1 MGVTIRDVAKVA
13 GVSATTVSRVYN
25 HSELVTRDTR
35 DRVRAVAK
43 RMGYRPNVTAQ
54 SLSHGRTHTIG
65 LVVPA
70 PHGEFFS
77 EIIRGID
84 EVVRA
89 ADHFLLISSAHYS
102 LSESEAAVDALRGRV
117 DGLLIMATQVQAQ
130 QALLDGAS
138 LDTPVVFM
146 NSPVK
151 DSTVHAFQIENWQG
165 AYSATRHLIER
176 GHRHIGI
183 ILGPPDSHDVRERVA
198 GYEAALREAGREP
211 AAQVAIPGDFTQASG
226 FAAGQKIR
234 ALDEV
239 PDAFF
244 SCNDYMAIGAMAA
257 LQQAGFRIPED
268 VAMAGFDDIPSARY
282 NTPSLTTV
290 RVPVYDLGRQAA
302 ERLLKLLHAEASTS
316 PRSCFLP
323 SELIVRSSS

>member
-1 MGVTIRDVAKVA
+1 MAVTIRDVAKVA

-25 HSELVTRDTR
+25 HGELVTEETR
-35 DRVRAVAK
+35 ERVRAVAK

-54 SLSHGRTHTIG
+54 SLSHGRTQTIG
-65 LVVPA
+65 LIVPA

-84 EVVRA
+84 EVTRA

-102 LSESEAAVDALRGRV
+102 LSENEAAVDALRGRV
-117 DGLLIMATQVQAQ
+117 DGLLVMTTHVEAQ
-130 QALLDGAS
+130 QALLDGPS
-138 LDTPVVFM
+138 LEIPVVFM
-146 NSPVK
+146 NSPIT
-151 DSTVHAFQIENWQG
+151 DPAVHAFQIENRRG
-165 AYSATRHLIER
+165 AYEATTHLIDR
-176 GHRHIGI
+176 GHAHIGI
-183 ILGPPDSHDVRERVA
+183 ILGPPDSQDVRERVA
-198 GYEAALREAGREP
+198 GYETALREAGLDP
-211 AAQVAIPGDFTQASG
+211 ASQVVIPGDFTQASG

-234 ALDEV
+234 ALDVV

-244 SCNDYMAIGAMAA
+244 CCNDYMAIGAMAA

-268 VAMAGFDDIPSARY
+268 VALAGFDDIPSARY
-282 NTPSLTTV
+282 STPPLTTV

-302 ERLLKLLHAEASTS
+302 ERLLTLLKAEASTA
-316 PRSCFLP
+316 PRSQILS

>member
-1 MGVTIRDVAKVA
+1 MAVTIRDVAKVA

-25 HSELVTRDTR
+25 HGELVTEETR
-35 DRVRAVAK
+35 ERVRAVAK

-54 SLSHGRTHTIG
+54 SLSHGRTQTIG
-65 LVVPA
+65 LIVPA

-84 EVVRA
+84 EVTRA

-102 LSESEAAVDALRGRV
+102 LSENEAAVDALRGRV
-117 DGLLIMATQVQAQ
+117 DGLLVMTTHVEAQ
-130 QALLDGAS
+130 QALLDGPS
-138 LDTPVVFM
+138 LEIPVVFM
-146 NSPVK
+146 NSPVT
-151 DSTVHAFQIENWQG
+151 DPAVHAFQIENRRG
-165 AYSATRHLIER
+165 AYEATTHLIDR
-176 GHRHIGI
+176 GHAHIGI
-183 ILGPPDSHDVRERVA
+183 ILGPPDSQDVRERVA
-198 GYEAALREAGREP
+198 GYETALREAGLDP
-211 AAQVAIPGDFTQASG
+211 ASQVVIPGDFTQASG

-234 ALDEV
+234 ALDVV

-244 SCNDYMAIGAMAA
+244 CCNDYMAIGAMAA

-268 VAMAGFDDIPSARY
+268 VALAGFDDIPSARY
-282 NTPSLTTV
+282 STPPLTTV

-302 ERLLKLLHAEASTS
+302 ERLLTLLKAEASTA
-316 PRSCFLP
+316 PRSQILS

>member
-1 MGVTIRDVAKVA
+1 MAVTIRDVAKVA

-25 HSELVTRDTR
+25 HGELVTEETR
-35 DRVRAVAK
+35 ERVRAVAK

-54 SLSHGRTHTIG
+54 SLSHGRTQTIG
-65 LVVPA
+65 LIVPA

-84 EVVRA
+84 EVTRA

-102 LSESEAAVDALRGRV
+102 LSENEAAVDALRGRV
-117 DGLLIMATQVQAQ
+117 DGLLVMTTHVEAQ
-130 QALLDGAS
+130 QALLDGPS
-138 LDTPVVFM
+138 LEIPVVFM
-146 NSPVK
+146 NSPVT
-151 DSTVHAFQIENWQG
+151 DPAVHAFQIENRRG
-165 AYSATRHLIER
+165 AYEATTHLIDR
-176 GHRHIGI
+176 GHAHIGI
-183 ILGPPDSHDVRERVA
+183 ILGPPDSQDVRERVA
-198 GYEAALREAGREP
+198 GYETALREADLDPR
-211 AAQVAIPGDFTQASG
+211 AQVVIPGDFTQASG

-234 ALDEV
+234 ALDAV

-244 SCNDYMAIGAMAA
+244 CCNDYMAIGAMAA

-268 VAMAGFDDIPSARY
+268 VALAGFDDIPSARY
-282 NTPSLTTV
+282 TTPPLTTV

-302 ERLLKLLHAEASTS
+302 ERLLTLLKAEASTA
-316 PRSCFLP
+316 PRSQILS

>member
-1 MGVTIRDVAKVA
+1 MAVTIRDVAKVA

-25 HSELVTRDTR
+25 HGELVTEETR
-35 DRVRAVAK
+35 ERVRAVAK

-54 SLSHGRTHTIG
+54 SLSHGRTQTIG
-65 LVVPA
+65 LIVPA

-84 EVVRA
+84 EVTRA

-102 LSESEAAVDALRGRV
+102 LSENEAAVDALRGRV
-117 DGLLIMATQVQAQ
+117 DGLLVMTTHVEAQ
-130 QALLDGAS
+130 QALLDGPS
-138 LDTPVVFM
+138 LEIPVVFM
-146 NSPVK
+146 NSPIT
-151 DSTVHAFQIENWQG
+151 DPAVHAFQIENRRG
-165 AYSATRHLIER
+165 AYEATTHLIDR
-176 GHRHIGI
+176 GHAHIGI
-183 ILGPPDSHDVRERVA
+183 ILGPPDSQDVRERVA
-198 GYEAALREAGREP
+198 GYETALREADLDPR
-211 AAQVAIPGDFTQASG
+211 AQVVIPGDFTQASG

-234 ALDEV
+234 ALDAV

-244 SCNDYMAIGAMAA
+244 CCNDYMAIGAMAA

-268 VAMAGFDDIPSARY
+268 VALAGFDDIPSARY
-282 NTPSLTTV
+282 TTPPLTTV

-302 ERLLKLLHAEASTS
+302 ERLLTLLKAEASTA
-316 PRSCFLP
+316 PRSQILS